1 MSTDKLWRPGTEVP
15 EQYGTKALLAL
26 IVLAPNGGRRVLML
40 DGTFV
45 WSRAGLG
52 TAAPSWRGTQWQCRD
67 EFTPA
72 STFVWLQVDALT
84 DILIA
89 EYDIEAL

>member
-15 EQYGTKALLAL
+15 EQYGTRAL
-26 IVLAPNGGRRVLML
+26 IANIEFSPDGSRRPGLLESTAVWTRIAGGTVADCWCLIHKQYGY
-40 DGTFV
+40 DFE
-45 WSRAGLG
+45 
-52 TAAPSWRGTQWQCRD
+52 PSAN
-67 EFTPA
+67 FL
-72 STFVWLQVDALT
+72 WLPIDALT